1 MATILFRKENG
12 VIDLSRIEKQLYSA
26 FSLLKNGEYTLSIT
40 KKINKRTPDQNR
52 LMWLWFSCIGH
63 NVGMHHIKVKEAIC
77 AHLSTEEVEI
87 EGKRYKVPISTSKL
101 NKEQFTSFL
110 EQVKMWAHETLG
122 LDLPEPS
129 DLIFE
134 EFEKEYGKYLT

>member
-40 KKINKRTPDQNR
+40 KKINKRTLDQNR
-52 LMWLWFSCIGH
+52 LMWLWFSCIGQ
-63 NVGMHHIKVKEAIC
+63 NVGLHHIKAKEAVC

-101 NKEQFTSFL
+101 NKEQFTAFL

-134 EFEKEYGKYLT
+134 EFEKEYGRYLT

>member
-1 MATILFRKENG
+1 MATILFKKENG
-12 VIDLSRIEKQLYSA
+12 VIDISRIEKQLYSA

-40 KKINKRTPDQNR
+40 RKINKRTLDQNR
-52 LMWLWFSCIGH
+52 LMWLWFSCIGQ
-63 NVGMHHIKVKEAIC
+63 NVGLHHIKAKEAIC

-101 NKEQFTSFL
+101 NKEQFTAFL